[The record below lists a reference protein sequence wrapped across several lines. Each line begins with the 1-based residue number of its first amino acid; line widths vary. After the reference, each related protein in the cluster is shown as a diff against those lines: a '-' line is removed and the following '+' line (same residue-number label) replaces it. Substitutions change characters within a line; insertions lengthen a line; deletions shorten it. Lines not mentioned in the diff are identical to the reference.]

1 MSEIKA
7 RINTEAK
14 GTPAPAG
21 PGDGAEE
28 VIVDGAGRRLKL
40 RQIGVLDESRLVRM
54 LGSEAAQ
61 NVVYVTGYALPA
73 VSVEEIDGVHAPF
86 PSNQAQ
92 LDALIQRVGRE
103 GIAAVLTHRQAK
115 ADESGVDAV
124 KKSVGTH
131 QASGSPAGS

>member
-1 MSEIKA
+1 VSEVKA
-7 RINTEAK
+7 RINTEAR
-14 GTPAPAG
+14 GAAASAG
-21 PGDGAEE
+21 PGEGTDE
-28 VIVDGAGRRLKL
+28 VIVDGVGRRLKL